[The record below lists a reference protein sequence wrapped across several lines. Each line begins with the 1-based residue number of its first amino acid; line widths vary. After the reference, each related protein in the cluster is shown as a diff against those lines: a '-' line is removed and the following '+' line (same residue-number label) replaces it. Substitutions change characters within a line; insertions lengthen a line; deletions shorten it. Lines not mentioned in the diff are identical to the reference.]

1 MQFPRERVDLGSF
14 GAGVAE
20 TAAHGFDGDS
30 AVDQFGGVSVAELVD
45 ADADT
50 GRGAVDAPAMVGG
63 VVGQWPT
70 AAVDAGAEQW
80 PVGGAGAGRV
90 EAADGDGAPILEPV
104 RAGGCGRG
112 AGGGG
117 V

>member
-80 PVGGAGAGRV
+80 PVAAAGAGAV
-90 EAADGDGAPILEPV
+90 EAEQ
-104 RAGGCGRG
+104 GGRGTIVQQDG
-112 AGGGG
+112 AGGSAPAPCAG
-117 V
+117 

>member
-30 AVDQFGGVSVAELVD
+30 PVDQFGGVSVAELVD

-80 PVGGAGAGRV
+80 PVGVAGAGEV
-90 EAADGDGAPILEPV
+90 EAEEGDVAPIVEQ
-104 RAGGCGRG
+104 
-112 AGGGG
+112 GGGG
-117 V
+117 GSAPAGEAGG